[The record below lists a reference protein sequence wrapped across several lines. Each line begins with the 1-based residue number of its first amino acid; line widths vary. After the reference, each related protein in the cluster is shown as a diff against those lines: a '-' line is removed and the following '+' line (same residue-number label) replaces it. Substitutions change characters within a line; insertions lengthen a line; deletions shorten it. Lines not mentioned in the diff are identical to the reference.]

1 MLQEDGFILC
11 GRKQKW
17 FSLQN
22 DTYIIK
28 IANAEPKNP
37 VFRYHG
43 IAVLSSNE
51 SWLSSFFLSSL
62 KFSEFTTPKLP
73 SHLKQ
78 LPHIKDI
85 TEFVVVSGFK
95 EDQGQYLKPQMTTFI
110 ELSSSCDGIFSQ
122 STVFYCWGGFLG
134 LIVPTSQI
142 NLVVC

>member
-1 MLQEDGFILC
+1 MNLG
-11 GRKQKW
+11 
-17 FSLQN
+17 S
-22 DTYIIK
+22 
-28 IANAEPKNP
+28 
-37 VFRYHG
+37 
-43 IAVLSSNE
+43 VL
-51 SWLSSFFLSSL
+51 FFLSSL

-122 STVFYCWGGFLG
+122 SMVVYCWGGFLG
-134 LIVPTSQI
+134 LIVPTSQT